1 MIYLWYSDPLQPG
14 AARPRALGSALPV
27 DSDRAEV
34 ALRAPR
40 PVRPAQPGLPDRPRP
55 LRRLRLRRTHPL
67 GRAGTT

>member
-1 MIYLWYSDPLQPG
+1 MNSSDPLQLG
-14 AARPRALGSALPV
+14 AARPRALRSALPV